1 MKNIAAFL
9 FFFAFISINAQTAM
23 VPGDVTLETKY
34 IKPEKYQ
41 MKWYI
46 VQDAERKHEVA
57 RINTE
62 IVPAKTRLNIVTSV
76 DVNNAKT
83 TWIDSTIVL
92 KANLAPVRHYS
103 DNLERAVKLKFGAS
117 ITGSYLDKLKNQ
129 KMTIDDAVAQGQYFD
144 SNFYPYLVRLLP
156 LKEGYT
162 HEIAA
167 YDYSPARKGLVIQKI
182 TDVKSGT
189 YKTKGGLKAVWLV
202 TSQETVKGQSS
213 EVKYYIDKADRK
225 IYKQEI
231 FDGAMRTLIER
242 VE

>member
-9 FFFAFISINAQTAM
+9 FLFTFVSVSAQTAM

-46 VQDAERKHEVA
+46 VQDAQNKHEVA

-62 IVPAKTRLNIVTSV
+62 IVPTKTRLNIITNVE
-76 DVNNAKT
+76 VNNAKT

-92 KANLAPVRHYS
+92 KSNLAPVRHYS
-103 DNLERAVKLKFGAS
+103 DNLERAVRLKFGAS
-117 ITGSYLDKLKNQ
+117 VKGSYNDKLK
-129 KMTIDDAVAQGQYFD
+129 KEKAAIDDAVAQGQYFD

-162 HEIAA
+162 QEIAA
-167 YDYSPARKGLVIQKI
+167 YDYSPAKKGIVTQKI
-182 TDVKSGT
+182 TEVKSGT
-189 YKTKGGLKAVWLV
+189 YKTKAGLKAVWLV
-202 TSQETVKGQSS
+202 TSRETVKGQSA

-225 IYKQEI
+225 LYRQEI